1 MQERLVEVE
10 DEALAALVGGRHRRQ
25 QRALFAVRSDRD
37 SDATEQ
43 VRILILLLPF
53 VLAFVVRVVPV
64 ELPALGL
71 RVFVPVPLPSS
82 VRARDL

>member
-43 VRILILLLPF
+43 VRILILPF

-64 ELPALGL
+64 ELSALGL
-71 RVFVPVPLPSS
+71 RVFVPVLLPSG